1 MPKNA
6 FKLEL
11 RTPKLRSWLEHG
23 LAHLVERVKS
33 KPWGAELER
42 FGNHVQRFGG
52 TAWDNIATRWP
63 ALGELV
69 RDRKLVSARYRPSAT
84 TALQPEAPLSG
95 VAIDA
100 MLAQLVGATSWQS
113 RASAAMSLAH
123 VESDGVVP
131 ALVRAL
137 RDPSVEVA
145 VAAVDALTS
154 HYEPDSTQALLQVLG
169 NPEGFF
175 NPITRVAAITGLA
188 RRLAPT
194 EFNPVFAAVR
204 DIDAEVCI
212 AAIAVIAERVPQLAG
227 EQLLP
232 ILRDPTGYYL
242 PLVRLAAANALER
255 AGVLTGGLA
264 SEFLRNE
271 SDPALRRVFDRAKFF
286 ASA

>member
-11 RTPKLRSWLEHG
+11 RTPKLRTWLEQG
-23 LAHLVERVKS
+23 LAHLVERVKA
-33 KPWGAELER
+33 KPWGVELER
-42 FGNHVQRFGG
+42 IGSQVQRFGG
-52 TAWDNIATRWP
+52 TAWDNISTRWP
-63 ALGELV
+63 ALADLV
-69 RDRKLVSARYRPSAT
+69 RDRKLVSARYRPNAAAAT
-84 TALQPEAPLSG
+84 APEAPLSG

-123 VESDGVVP
+123 VESEGVVP

-145 VAAVDALTS
+145 VSAVDALTS
-154 HYEPDSTQALLQVLG
+154 HYEAASTEALLQVLG
-169 NPEGFF
+169 NQEGFF

-188 RRLAPT
+188 RRLTADA
-194 EFNPVFAAVR
+194 FNPIFAAIR

-212 AAIAVIAERVPQLAG
+212 AAIAVIAERVPERAG

-232 ILRDPTGYYL
+232 ILRDPSGYYL

-264 SEFLRNE
+264 AEFLRNE